1 MIGIDLGTKRAVI
14 RKLRRIT
21 ALLVWVATQLRER
34 SERNKNPPA
43 MRVEDKKLYK
53 KHLSRLY

>member
-21 ALLVWVATQLRER
+21 ALLVCI
-34 SERNKNPPA
+34 RNVFETA
-43 MRVEDKKLYK
+43 G
-53 KHLSRLY
+53 H